1 MRWVFLFLIGLLLG
15 ACGGNVPATASP
27 APSLSPLDAPS
38 ALGASYLET
47 VTVAL
52 VDLGAREPHVYCT
65 AVRVSPTAILTA
77 NHCTGGQP
85 LGASFSF
92 SHRGDLFEGDA
103 LRPLPRLRSS
113 FLEARDAGHDL
124 ALLRIPGFE
133 ERARVYA
140 GVQKRDV
147 TQGEYVQSYGHPL
160 GFWFSYSTGVVSA
173 IRQQS
178 YDVGGLEPSAP
189 DMTWIQT
196 TADISPGNS
205 GGGLFNDSGELVG
218 ICSWGHG
225 NGIGLNF
232 FVHKM
237 HIESFLARAKA

>member
-1 MRWVFLFLIGLLLG
+1 MRWAFLFLIGLLFG

-27 APSLSPLDAPS
+27 APSTSPVLASPP

-52 VDLGAREPHVYCT
+52 VEVNGLEPHVYCT

-77 NHCTGGQP
+77 NHCTGGKP
-85 LGASFSF
+85 LGTSFSF
-92 SHRGDLFEGDA
+92 SHRGDLYVGDA
-103 LRPLPRLRSS
+103 PLLLPMLRAAR
-113 FLEARDAGHDL
+113 LEARDSGHDL
-124 ALLRIPGFE
+124 ALLRTPL
-133 ERARVYA
+133 VTSQYA
-140 GVQKRDV
+140 VVQKRDV

-173 IRQQS
+173 IRRQS
-178 YDVGGLEPSAP
+178 YDVGGLDPSAS

-196 TADISPGNS
+196 TADIAPGNS
-205 GGGLFNDSGELVG
+205 GGGLYNSAGELVG

-237 HIESFLARAKA
+237 HIEAFLAQEYPR